1 MLEERCFR
9 AAAAEAKQGSGRDWP
24 AQCVPLSGRVARGCW
39 DRPRSSCLRPLGRSE
54 LFALALAL
62 AVAVAGCRA
71 PRRSCFRP
79 LGPSERVALAI
90 SGRGRGLPGALGEP
104 LSCSPLPLLSS
115 PSERGEVQNDLVR
128 AASLHPLSSGL

>member
-1 MLEERCFR
+1 ML
-9 AAAAEAKQGSGRDWP
+9 AAAR
-24 AQCVPLSGRVARGCW
+24 AQVRSLLSRIFLLF
-39 DRPRSSCLRPLGRSE
+39 RSERSE